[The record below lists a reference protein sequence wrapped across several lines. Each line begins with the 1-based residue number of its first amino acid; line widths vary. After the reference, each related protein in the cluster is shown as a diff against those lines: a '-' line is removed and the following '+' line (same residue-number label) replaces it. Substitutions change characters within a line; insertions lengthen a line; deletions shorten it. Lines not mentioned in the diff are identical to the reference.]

1 MALVN
6 RLTSITRPLMMICRQ
21 FSDVSADL
29 KSVVSSLTS
38 KRKHVPHWYLYDT
51 RGSEIYEEIVRTSST
66 YNLWNHEYTL
76 LQTHVKDI
84 VGNMSSPTMLVELG
98 SGASSKTRPVIEALL
113 ERQTA
118 LTYVPVDI
126 AKDYIWA
133 ISRELE
139 REYSSLKV
147 EPFGGLYMDGLRHVA
162 CHTGPKLLL
171 FLGSSFGNVPIDEQ
185 LPMMKEIKA
194 CLKVQDRLVLGLD
207 MNTDREAV
215 VRAYVAENTR
225 CPWLDNLIER
235 LNKDFEADMDKMAF
249 EDTVDFVEN
258 PAGGDRPSY
267 VQQYLRS
274 STAQRLHLKKPGL
287 AIDFQ
292 AGERLYLSEGPNYS
306 CKYSENQVRRLAE
319 KSNFAVEGFW
329 ADELRKP
336 NTVWCAWSQMK
347 SDQEMNIQMANHNV
361 SKIETSTLL
370 QC

>member
-1 MALVN
+1 MSRSMALVN

-51 RGSEIYEEIVRTSST
+51 RGSEIYEEIVRRSST
-66 YNLWNHEYTL
+66 YQLWNHEYAL

-84 VGNMSSPTMLVELG
+84 VGKMSSPAMLVELG

-126 AKDYIWA
+126 AK
-133 ISRELE
+133 
-139 REYSSLKV
+139 
-147 EPFGGLYMDGLRHVA
+147 
-162 CHTGPKLLL
+162 
-171 FLGSSFGNVPIDEQ
+171 
-185 LPMMKEIKA
+185 
-194 CLKVQDRLVLGLD
+194 VQDRLVLGLD

-225 CPWLDNLIER
+225 CPWLDNFIER

-258 PAGGDRPSY
+258 PADGDKPSY
-267 VQQYLRS
+267 IQQYLRS

-306 CKYSENQVRRLAE
+306 CKYSEHQVRRLAE
-319 KSNFAVEGFW
+319 KCNFAVEGFW
-329 ADELRKP
+329 ADEEAKYCVVCLVP
-336 NTVWCAWSQMK
+336 N
-347 SDQEMNIQMANHNV
+347 E
-361 SKIETSTLL
+361 E
-370 QC
+370 